1 MRLISRE
8 NKKTKKIKN
17 KISPIDYQKNITVS
31 ESGENEK
38 KEPKEDHS
46 TETENESKDK

>member
-1 MRLISRE
+1 MRLITKK
-8 NKKTKKIKN
+8 NQKTKKQKN

-38 KEPKEDHS
+38 RDWYF
-46 TETENESKDK
+46 